1 MDAREP
7 VHRRHFVD
15 RATPAEI
22 FAVEGSGT
30 ALDYRVALDVKAP
43 LPGFVLRKVTDT
55 LVSAS
60 IPKMFASIERE
71 VRRRQARLT

>member
-1 MDAREP
+1 M
-7 VHRRHFVD
+7 
-15 RATPAEI
+15 
-22 FAVEGSGT
+22 EGSGT